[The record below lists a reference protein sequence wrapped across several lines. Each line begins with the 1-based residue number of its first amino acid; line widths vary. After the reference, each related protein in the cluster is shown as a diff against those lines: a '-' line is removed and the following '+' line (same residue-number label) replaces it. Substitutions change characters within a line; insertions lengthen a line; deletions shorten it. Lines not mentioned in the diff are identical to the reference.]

1 MRALRAL
8 ERGQTSEAV
17 LIFPVIIGLAF
28 VVIQVG
34 IWAHARS
41 IALHSAREGATAAA
55 TYQSDQSAEAVT
67 QDALADSGDG
77 VLTST
82 TVTST
87 RTTDSVTVTVSG
99 HALSLAPLLELPTIE
114 QSVTVPTEHYIP

>member
-1 MRALRAL
+1 MRAPRAL

-17 LIFPVIIGLAF
+17 LIFPVIIGLVF

-99 HALSLAPLLELPTIE
+99 HALSLVPLLELPTIE

>member
-99 HALSLAPLLELPTIE
+99 HALSLVPLLELPTIE

>member
-1 MRALRAL
+1 MKTPRAL

-17 LIFPVIIGLAF
+17 LIFPLIIGLVF
-28 VVIQVG
+28 VIIQVG

-41 IALHSAREGATAAA
+41 LALHSAREGATAAA

-67 QDALADSGDG
+67 QDALAEAGDG
-77 VLTST
+77 VLRSP

-87 RTTDSVTVTVSG
+87 HTPDSVTVTVRG
-99 HALSLAPLLELPTIE
+99 RALSLVPLVELPTIE
-114 QSVTVPTEHYIP
+114 QSVTVPTEQYVP